1 MFDVARSLTAGPV
14 PSHPP
19 GLNFEGMGG
28 WEGEEKGQ
36 VGMKRRKTST
46 MNACALRAK
55 PFTSLHL
62 FPIFPPCIQLR
73 LLSLG
78 SEGWLRRGQR

>member
-1 MFDVARSLTAGPV
+1 MFDVARSLKAGPV

-19 GLNFEGMGG
+19 GLNFEGGR
-28 WEGEEKGQ
+28 EGEEKGQ

-55 PFTSLHL
+55 PFTS
-62 FPIFPPCIQLR
+62 ISSQSS
-73 LLSLG
+73 LLASNLG
-78 SEGWLRRGQR
+78 SFPSEVRDG